1 MEKRANTYKIQVE
14 ELKLKDGGKPGK
26 SLTIEIKNHDD
37 LFHIIEMTKSKN
49 IFSDDQ
55 QATEFALGLKLFTE
69 VVLRNKENPLF
80 EDLKPAIGA
89 FMQKLKKA

>member
-1 MEKRANTYKIQVE
+1 MEKRNNKYKIHLE
-14 ELKLKDGGKPGK
+14 AIELKDGSNSGKT
-26 SLTIEIKNHDD
+26 LDIEIENHDD
-37 LFHIIEMTKSKN
+37 LFQIIEMTKSKK
-49 IFSDDQ
+49 IIDDDK

-69 VVLRNKENPLF
+69 VVLKNKENPLF

>member
-1 MEKRANTYKIQVE
+1 MKKRNNKYKIQLQE
-14 ELKLKDGGKPGK
+14 IELKNGDQSGK
-26 SLTIEIKNHDD
+26 TMEIEIENHDD
-37 LFHIIEMTKSKN
+37 LFQIIEMAKSKN
-49 IFSDDQ
+49 IFPDEQ

-80 EDLKPAIGA
+80 DDLKPAIGA

>member
-1 MEKRANTYKIQVE
+1 MEKRNNKYKILVE
-14 ELKLKDGGKPGK
+14 ELELKNGNQTGKNF
-26 SLTIEIKNHDD
+26 TIEIENHDD
-37 LFHIIEMTKSKN
+37 LFQIIEMAKSKN
-49 IFSDDQ
+49 IFPDTR

-69 VVLRNKENPLF
+69 VVLRNKENSLF